1 MCLLVNKRKIPANAF
16 IVFFSDNLSD
26 ITYSVLRTEKEVS
39 QDEGKILRMFTPQHY
54 SQMLRDIFLG
64 KA

>member
-1 MCLLVNKRKIPANAF
+1 MHSF
-16 IVFFSDNLSD
+16 FFSDNLSD
-26 ITYSVLRTEKEVS
+26 ITYSVLRTEEEVS